1 MSMKSERKK
10 LQDEW
15 QSKKYQVQRREE
27 YPSLEDL
34 IVALIEDKE
43 GNSDMLDTIKAKR
56 QVVKDKYPKP

>member
-1 MSMKSERKK
+1 MESERKK

-15 QSKKYQVQRREE
+15 QAKKYQVQRRKE

>member
-1 MSMKSERKK
+1 MSMESERKK

-15 QSKKYQVQRREE
+15 QAKKYQVQRRKE

>member
-1 MSMKSERKK
+1 MKSERKK